1 MDDPGFE
8 SLCRQ
13 HYGSVVRTAYLITG
27 DASEAVDLAQET
39 FARAFERWDRV
50 STLDRPEAWL
60 HRVVANLSRSWWR
73 RRLLQRQRDR
83 ASEEV
88 APEPEV
94 VDPRLMEALRALPPA
109 QRTAVVLRFYAD
121 RSIEEVAQTLGKR
134 PGTVRALT
142 SQAVARL
149 RSSLDEALDDE
160 EVPDEDAR

>member
-1 MDDPGFE
+1 MDEPGFE
-8 SLCRQ
+8 SLCRR

-39 FARAFERWDRV
+39 FVRAFERWDRV

-83 ASEEV
+83 AAEDV

-149 RSSLDEALDDE
+149 RSSLDDAFEDE

>member
-8 SLCRQ
+8 TLCRQ
-13 HYGSVVRTAYLITG
+13 HYASVVRTAYLITG
-27 DASEAVDLAQET
+27 DAAEAVDLAQEA

-50 STLDRPEAWL
+50 SALDRPEAWL

-73 RRLLQRQRDR
+73 RRLLQWQRDR
-83 ASEEV
+83 ASDEV

-94 VDPRLMEALRALPPA
+94 VDPRLMEALRELPHA

-121 RSIEEVAQTLGKR
+121 RSIEEVARTLGKR
-134 PGTVRALT
+134 PGTIRALT
-142 SQAVARL
+142 SQGVARL
-149 RSSLDEALDDE
+149 RSSLGSLEDE

>member
-8 SLCRQ
+8 FLCRQ

-27 DASEAVDLAQET
+27 DASEAVDLAQEA
-39 FARAFERWDRV
+39 FVRAFERWDRV

-73 RRLLQRQRDR
+73 RRLLLRQRDR
-83 ASEEV
+83 AQDDV
-88 APEPEV
+88 IQAPEP
-94 VDPRLMEALRALPPA
+94 VDPRLMEALRALPDA

-121 RSIEEVAQTLGKR
+121 RSIEEVARTLGKR
-134 PGTVRALT
+134 PGTIRALT
-142 SQAVARL
+142 SQGVARL
-149 RSSLDEALDDE
+149 RSSLSSLEDE